1 MSIGENIGRSNIRS
15 GSYERAVR
23 HYLAALRHQASPR
36 RRRATGRAGDP
47 VAPARREDPQLV
59 DDVVEVLPSHDLP
72 HDDIEQP

>member
-23 HYLAALRHQASPR
+23 HYLAALRHPR
-36 RRRATGRAGDP
+36 RRRANARARDL
-47 VAPARREDPQLV
+47 VAKARREDPQLV
-59 DDVVEVLPSHDLP
+59 DDRVGALPSRDLR